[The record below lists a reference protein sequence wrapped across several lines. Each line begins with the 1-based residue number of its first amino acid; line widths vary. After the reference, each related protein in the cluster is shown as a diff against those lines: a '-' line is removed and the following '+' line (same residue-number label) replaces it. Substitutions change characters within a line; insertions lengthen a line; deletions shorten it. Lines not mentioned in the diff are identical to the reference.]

1 MGMKFIPYKCPT
13 CGGMLQIQEGKTK
26 VFCRFCGTPI
36 FIEEELSEQKIKY
49 DTKMRELELMES
61 IERRRQETANA
72 KILMIGIAA
81 VIMLCVI
88 LIGVIFAFGVGRADS
103 GDLGVVCLLVISLG
117 LGGIFTLEELFGKKK
132 DK

>member
-13 CGGMLQIQEGKTK
+13 CGGMLQIQEGKKK

-49 DTKMRELELMES
+49 DTRMRELELMES

-117 LGGIFTLEELFGKKK
+117 LGWIFTLEELFGKKK

>member
-13 CGGMLQIQEGKTK
+13 CGGMLQIQEGKKK

-49 DTKMRELELMES
+49 DTRMRELELMES

-81 VIMLCVI
+81 VVLFCVI
-88 LIGVIFAFGVGRADS
+88 LMGVVFALGVGKVDS
-103 GDLGVVCLLVISLG
+103 GALGAICMLVLALG
-117 LGGIFTLEELFGKKK
+117 IGGIGILEETFGKKN